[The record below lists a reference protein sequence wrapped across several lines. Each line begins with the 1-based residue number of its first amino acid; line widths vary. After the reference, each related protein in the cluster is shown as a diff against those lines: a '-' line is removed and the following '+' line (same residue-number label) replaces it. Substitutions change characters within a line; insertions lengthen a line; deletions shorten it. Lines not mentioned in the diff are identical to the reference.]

1 MEKSIVKINIQD
13 MELHPNIYMIKGED
27 TSSHSYLIRGDYKNV
42 IIDSGVDR
50 NFHKLQESLL
60 TLGFKLRDIDIVINT
75 HAHFDHIG
83 ANRYFQDHSLI
94 AAHRLAAVK
103 ISVEDRYVTMYKSG
117 DMNEPSPRVHLWME
131 NGLRLDIGNYILE
144 IIHTPGHTSGSI
156 CIYELTHQILF
167 SGDTIFSEGVLSYIS
182 ESGSIGDYINS
193 IDILAT
199 RKIKKLYPGHGA
211 VSNTPEE
218 DMSRA
223 IINARNFL
231 ENEERI
237 DITHIRESS

>member
-1 MEKSIVKINIQD
+1 MEKLILKKD
-13 MELHPNIYMIKGED
+13 YEKMEIHPNIYMIRGED
-27 TSSHSYLIRGDYKNV
+27 TSSHSYLIRGDYKNI

-50 NFHKLQESLL
+50 NFHNLQKSLL
-60 TLGFKLRDIDIVINT
+60 DLGFKIRDIDIVINT

-103 ISVEDRYVTMYKSG
+103 ISVEDKYVTMYNSG
-117 DMNEPSPRVHLWME
+117 DLNEPSLKVHLWME
-131 NGLRLDIGNYILE
+131 NGMRFDLGNFILE

-156 CIYELTHQILF
+156 CIFELNNQILF
-167 SGDTIFSEGVLSYIS
+167 SGDMVFSGGVLSYIS

-199 RKIKKLYPGHGA
+199 RKIKKLCPGHGP
-211 VSNTPEE
+211 VTVKPEE
-218 DMSRA
+218 DLAKA
-223 IINARNFL
+223 ILNARNFL
-231 ENEERI
+231 DNNEKIE
-237 DITHIRESS
+237 ITHLQDSN